1 MPMSPTDL
9 KIVAAHSNIPLRPA
23 PINPDWIIEGNPT
36 ASAATVSRSS
46 DKLASTV
53 VWECTEGKF
62 NWHYDIDETVLILE
76 GAIVVESDDMT
87 PTRYGPGDIVLFRKG
102 AHARWTV
109 VRKVRK
115 VAFCQRVQPR
125 IFGLGLRI
133 VNRLARML
141 PGAPQA
147 ASPLGA

>member
-1 MPMSPTDL
+1 MPMPPDQL

-23 PINPDWIIEGNPT
+23 PINPDWIIEGTPV
-36 ASAATVSRSS
+36 ACAATVSRSS

-76 GAIVVESDDMT
+76 GSIVVESDDMK

-102 AHARWTV
+102 VHARWHV
-109 VRKVRK
+109 QEKVRK
-115 VAFCQRVQPR
+115 VAFCQQVQPR
-125 IFGLGLRI
+125 VFGLGLRI
-133 VNRLARML
+133 MGRLRRML
-141 PGAPQA
+141 PGAPTA